1 MKKIII
7 LMGVPGSGKGTQAR
21 KLATRYGYAH
31 ISTGDLL
38 RALDADPNADP
49 DDKKMLADTMKT
61 GKLVPNELT
70 FKLAFKEIEKNLQAE
85 KGVILDGAIRSVEQ
99 AEEYQKFFEKNDV
112 QDEVIV
118 IEIKL
123 SDESSWNRLTKRKV
137 CPSCGFILPYSPENE
152 LKTTC
157 PECGGELIVRKD
169 DNPETIKQRI
179 ADQGNNAIGPIL
191 NYYKDKGALISL
203 DGEKSI
209 EDVDGEMVKILE
221 Q

>member
-1 MKKIII
+1 
-7 LMGVPGSGKGTQAR
+7 MGVPGSGKGTQAR

>member
-1 MKKIII
+1 
-7 LMGVPGSGKGTQAR
+7 MGVPGSGKGTQAR

-49 DDKKMLADTMKT
+49 TDKQMLADTMKT
-61 GKLVPNELT
+61 GKLVPSELT
-70 FKLAFKEIEKNLQAE
+70 YKLAFKEIEKNLQIG

-99 AEEYQKFFEKNDV
+99 AEEYQKFFEKNNV
-112 QDEVIV
+112 QDQVIV
-118 IEIKL
+118 VEIKL

-152 LKTTC
+152 LKTAC

-191 NYYKDKGALISL
+191 NYYKEKGALISV
-203 DGEKSI
+203 DGEKTI
-209 EDVDGEMVKILE
+209 EEVDGEMVKILE